1 MHLSSISNIHRN
13 WCWKTTKILKC
24 SSIWS
29 EIIQCTTIDNS
40 LVSPNCVIGCDNSK
54 SMLRNIGGPK
64 GLFSFIFNCLIGGSS
79 MRTALSSWVEALRS
93 VSRPLFGITVVFS
106 LTFLHK
112 GVAD

>member
-1 MHLSSISNIHRN
+1 
-13 WCWKTTKILKC
+13 
-24 SSIWS
+24 
-29 EIIQCTTIDNS
+29 
-40 LVSPNCVIGCDNSK
+40 
-54 SMLRNIGGPK
+54 
-64 GLFSFIFNCLIGGSS
+64 